1 MGDIVFI
8 NQQFSDMQ
16 DTKFYNEY
24 NNKEQMTMIRE
35 GDLLC
40 RR

>member
-1 MGDIVFI
+1 MGDIVFV

-16 DTKFYNEY
+16 DIKFYTD

-35 GDLLC
+35 GNLLC